1 MLKQKRQNEVE
12 EAKSDKKSAMRKIR
26 MRVKMESKKGKS
38 AVCWIYQYSKKSLWL
53 VILLAL
59 ISGAIAGSFILLALV
74 SSSLLDV
81 TTGVKEGRLGVQI
94 FLIVCLILLQAVLNI
109 QEIDIQKIRIMYIQ
123 MEWLL
128 PKLIRKLLQIMMFQE
143 ARTKIIIMSQDE

>member
-1 MLKQKRQNEVE
+1 
-12 EAKSDKKSAMRKIR
+12 

-81 TTGVKEGRLGVQI
+81 ATGVKEGRLGVQI

-109 QEIDIQKIRIMYIQ
+109 LSSNVRIHATRRLKCRFAREFLRRYLKSSIS
-123 MEWLL
+123 
-128 PKLIRKLLQIMMFQE
+128 MFQRFIRE
-143 ARTKIIIMSQDE
+143 RY

>member
-1 MLKQKRQNEVE
+1 MMLKQKRQNEVE

-81 TTGVKEGRLGVQI
+81 ATGVKEGRLSLIHIQMCIRDSSKCSTVDRMPRRSRRSWCCGVEITQKT
-94 FLIVCLILLQAVLNI
+94 FLI
-109 QEIDIQKIRIMYIQ
+109 
-123 MEWLL
+123 
-128 PKLIRKLLQIMMFQE
+128 
-143 ARTKIIIMSQDE
+143 